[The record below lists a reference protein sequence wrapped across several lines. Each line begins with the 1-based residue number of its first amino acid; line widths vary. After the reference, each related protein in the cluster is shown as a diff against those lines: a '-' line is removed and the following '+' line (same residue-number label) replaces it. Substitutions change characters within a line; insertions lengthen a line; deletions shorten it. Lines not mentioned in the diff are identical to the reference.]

1 MFGSGNLEKIKQ
13 IIQSNISIS
22 SIFVGVDIMTALQ
35 NASLEKHFGIPVFD
49 R

>member
-1 MFGSGNLEKIKQ
+1 MFGSGNLEKIKS
-13 IIQSNISIS
+13 IIQSNISVSAVFI
-22 SIFVGVDIMTALQ
+22 GVDIMTALQ